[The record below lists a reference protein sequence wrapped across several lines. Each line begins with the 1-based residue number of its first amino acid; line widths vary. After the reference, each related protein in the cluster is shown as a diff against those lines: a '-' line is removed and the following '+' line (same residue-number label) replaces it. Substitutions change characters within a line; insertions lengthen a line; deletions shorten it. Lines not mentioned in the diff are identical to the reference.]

1 MKKVLFVFCGFFG
14 YEKIIIRLMED
25 VLGYKVYHLNSS
37 IPSISYSSF
46 IEKIYNNFFYKI
58 IFKKN
63 YKTVK
68 KNENTIK
75 KIQEFGDFDY
85 IFCIRPDIIKHD
97 VMKYLFG
104 LKKKMI
110 LHNWDSLSWYEEQKE
125 YQKYFESISSFD
137 KKESDEYSMN
147 FLPNFYLRELI
158 NEKEEIKYDAFTVMS
173 YGYRVELLERIA
185 KNLKERNIKYK
196 FIVVTDKDIRSE
208 YLTIQKE
215 SISIEETYKY
225 MQQAKV
231 IVEIGHYKEEKKQG
245 GLSFRAIEAL
255 GCKRKLVTTYD
266 IIKEYDFYDEN
277 NIKIISEDNY
287 DINDEF
293 FKSEYKEIASEV
305 YKKYE
310 SKEWIKKIFKDVREN

>member
-1 MKKVLFVFCGFFG
+1 MKKVLFVFRDFFG
-14 YEKIIIRLMED
+14 YEKIIINLIQNT
-25 VLGYKVYHLNSS
+25 LGYKVYYLNSEISS
-37 IPSISYSSF
+37 ITYSNF
-46 IEKIYNNFFYKI
+46 FEKIYNNLFYKI
-58 IFKKN
+58 IIKKN

-68 KNENTIK
+68 KNKNTIK
-75 KIQEFGDFDY
+75 KIKEYGDFDY

-97 VMKYLFG
+97 IMKYLSG

-125 YQKYFESISSFD
+125 YQKYFDSISSFD
-137 KKESDEYSMN
+137 KKESEEYNMN
-147 FLPNFYLRELI
+147 FLPNFYLEELV
-158 NEKEEIKYDAFTVMS
+158 NEKEEIKYDAFTIIS
-173 YGYRVELLERIA
+173 CGYRVELLEKIA

-196 FIVVTDKDIRSE
+196 FIVVTDKDIKSE

-231 IVEIGHYKEEKKQG
+231 IVEIGHYKEERKQG

-255 GCKRKLVTTYD
+255 GCKRKLITTYNL
-266 IIKEYDFYDEN
+266 IKEYDFYDEN
-277 NIKIISEDNY
+277 NIKVISENDY
-287 DINDEF
+287 AINDEF
-293 FKSEYKEIASEV
+293 FNNKYIEIKDEI

-310 SKEWIKKIFKDVREN
+310 SKEWIKEIFKDVR